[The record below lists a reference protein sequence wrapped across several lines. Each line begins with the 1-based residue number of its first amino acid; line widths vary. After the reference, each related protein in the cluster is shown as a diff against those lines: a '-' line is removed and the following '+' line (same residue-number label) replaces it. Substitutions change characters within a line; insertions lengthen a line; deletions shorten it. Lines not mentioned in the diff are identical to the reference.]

1 VEASISSI
9 LSKEQFEHLPV
20 EDSLL
25 NIPPLQRMKIQ
36 LHNTLAGKRED
47 IDPGNKGTSGFY
59 CCGPTV
65 YGPAHIGNF
74 RTFLLQDV
82 FRRVMEMEG
91 IDVHHV
97 RNLTDV
103 DDKTIRQ
110 SLAENMSLSDFTEKW
125 TVKFHADCEQL
136 NMRVPHDEPAA
147 TGHIKEQVDLIERLI
162 DENHAYAAQDGSVY
176 FRIASFPGYGR
187 LSNLDQRETQT
198 QATSS
203 SGNRNDADEYDRE
216 TVADFALWK
225 AHKPEDGDNA
235 WDSPWGRGRP
245 GWHIECSAMSMKYLG
260 ESFDIHGG
268 GIDLCFP
275 HHENEIAQ
283 SEAATK
289 KPFARHWFHCAHL
302 MVDGGK
308 MSKSLGNLYTLEDLV
323 AKGHSPQV
331 IRYLLISGSYRQSL
345 NFTFQGLQ
353 AAQSGIQ
360 KLEKAVAN
368 LCETA
373 GINAGEFSGLSTKA
387 PVDDMEFF
395 QKSRADLCHDLN
407 TSAALG
413 NIFSTLKKLATE
425 TPGTDSL
432 RTALK
437 ELAAILEALGLQLV
451 LEKEDGADNEI
462 PPDVNELAER
472 RWQAKQDKDWDAA
485 DRLRDELL
493 EKGWKILDRKD
504 GYDAEKV

>member
-1 VEASISSI
+1 
-9 LSKEQFEHLPV
+9 
-20 EDSLL
+20 
-25 NIPPLQRMKIQ
+25 MKIQ
-36 LHNTLAGKRED
+36 LHNTLTGKRED
-47 IDPGNKGTSGFY
+47 IDPENKGKSGFY

-91 IDVHHV
+91 INVHHV

-110 SLAENMSLSDFTEKW
+110 SLAENMSLADFTEMW

-136 NMRVPHDEPAA
+136 NMRAPHDEPTA

-162 DENHAYAAQDGSVY
+162 DANHAYVAQDGSVY
-176 FRIASFPGYGR
+176 FRITSFSEYGR

-203 SGNRNDADEYDRE
+203 SGDRNDADEYDRE

-225 AHKPEDGDNA
+225 AHKEEDGDNA

-323 AKGHSPQV
+323 AKGYPAQV

-360 KLEKAVAN
+360 KLEKTVAN
-368 LCETA
+368 LCQSAE
-373 GINAGEFSGLSTKA
+373 INKNEFRGLSKKA
-387 PVDDMEFF
+387 PNGEMEFF
-395 QKSRADLCHDLN
+395 QKSREDLCHDLN
-407 TSAALG
+407 TSACLG
-413 NIFSTLKKLATE
+413 NIFSTLKKLSIE
-425 TPGTDSL
+425 TPDKAPL
-432 RTALK
+432 RTALE
-437 ELAAILEALGLQLV
+437 ELATILEALGIQLIF
-451 LEKEDGADNEI
+451 EKEDGDKDDI
-462 PPDVNELAER
+462 PPEVNELAEK
-472 RWQAKQDKDWDAA
+472 RWQAKQDKDWEAA
-485 DRLRDELL
+485 DQLRDELQH
-493 EKGWKILDRKD
+493 KGWKILDHKD
-504 GYDAEKV
+504 GYDLEKA

>member
-1 VEASISSI
+1 
-9 LSKEQFEHLPV
+9 
-20 EDSLL
+20 
-25 NIPPLQRMKIQ
+25 MKIQ
-36 LHNTLAGKRED
+36 LHNTLTGKRED
-47 IDPGNKGTSGFY
+47 IDPENKGKSGFY

-91 IDVHHV
+91 INVHHV

-110 SLAENMSLSDFTEKW
+110 SLAENMSLADFTEMW

-136 NMRVPHDEPAA
+136 NMRAPHDEPTA

-162 DENHAYAAQDGSVY
+162 DANHAYVAQDGSVY
-176 FRIASFPGYGR
+176 FRITSFSEYGR

-203 SGNRNDADEYDRE
+203 SGDRNDADEYDRE
-216 TVADFALWK
+216 TVADFARWK
-225 AHKPEDGDNA
+225 AHKEEDGDNA

-323 AKGHSPQV
+323 AKGYPAQV

-360 KLEKAVAN
+360 KLEKTVAN
-368 LCETA
+368 LCQSAE
-373 GINAGEFSGLSTKA
+373 INKNEFRGLSKKA
-387 PVDDMEFF
+387 PNGEMEFF
-395 QKSRADLCHDLN
+395 QKSREDLCHDLN
-407 TSAALG
+407 TSACLG
-413 NIFSTLKKLATE
+413 NIFSTLKKLSIE
-425 TPGTDSL
+425 TPDKAPL
-432 RTALK
+432 RTALE
-437 ELAAILEALGLQLV
+437 ELATILEALGIQLIF
-451 LEKEDGADNEI
+451 EKEDGDKDDI
-462 PPDVNELAER
+462 PPEVNELAEK
-472 RWQAKQDKDWDAA
+472 RWQAKQDKDWEAA
-485 DRLRDELL
+485 DQLRDELQH
-493 EKGWKILDRKD
+493 KGWKILDHKD
-504 GYDAEKV
+504 GYDLEKA

>member
-1 VEASISSI
+1 
-9 LSKEQFEHLPV
+9 
-20 EDSLL
+20 
-25 NIPPLQRMKIQ
+25 MKIQ
-36 LHNTLAGKRED
+36 LHNTLTGKRED
-47 IDPGNKGTSGFY
+47 IDPENKGKSGFY

-91 IDVHHV
+91 INVHHV

-110 SLAENMSLSDFTEKW
+110 SLAENMSLADFTEMW

-136 NMRVPHDEPAA
+136 NMRAPHDEPTA

-162 DENHAYAAQDGSVY
+162 DANHAYVAQDGSVY
-176 FRIASFPGYGR
+176 FRITSFSEYGR

-203 SGNRNDADEYDRE
+203 SGDRNDADEYDRE

-225 AHKPEDGDNA
+225 AHKEEDGDNA

-323 AKGHSPQV
+323 AKGYPAQG

-360 KLEKAVAN
+360 KLEKTVTN
-368 LCETA
+368 LCQSAE
-373 GINAGEFSGLSTKA
+373 INKNEFKGLSKKA
-387 PVDDMEFF
+387 PNGEMEFF
-395 QKSRADLCHDLN
+395 QKSREDLCHDLN
-407 TSAALG
+407 TSACLG
-413 NIFSTLKKLATE
+413 NIFSTLKKLSIE
-425 TPGTDSL
+425 TPDKAPL
-432 RTALK
+432 RTALE
-437 ELAAILEALGLQLV
+437 ELATILEALGIQLI
-451 LEKEDGADNEI
+451 LEKEDGDKDDI
-462 PPDVNELAER
+462 PPEVNELAEK
-472 RWQAKQDKDWDAA
+472 RWQAKKDKDWEAA
-485 DRLRDELL
+485 DQLRDELQH
-493 EKGWKILDRKD
+493 KGWKILDHKD
-504 GYDAEKV
+504 GYDLEKA

>member
-1 VEASISSI
+1 
-9 LSKEQFEHLPV
+9 
-20 EDSLL
+20 
-25 NIPPLQRMKIQ
+25 MKIQ
-36 LHNTLAGKRED
+36 LHNTLTGKRED
-47 IDPGNKGTSGFY
+47 IDPENKGKSGFY

-91 IDVHHV
+91 INVHHV

-110 SLAENMSLSDFTEKW
+110 SLAENMSLADFTEMW

-136 NMRVPHDEPAA
+136 YMRAPHDEPTA

-162 DENHAYAAQDGSVY
+162 DANHAYVAQDGSVY
-176 FRIASFPGYGR
+176 FRITSFSEYGR

-203 SGNRNDADEYDRE
+203 SGDRNDADEYDRE

-225 AHKPEDGDNA
+225 AHKEEDGDNA

-323 AKGHSPQV
+323 AKGYPAQV

-360 KLEKAVAN
+360 KLEKTVAN
-368 LCETA
+368 LCQSAE
-373 GINAGEFSGLSTKA
+373 INKNEFKGLSKKA
-387 PVDDMEFF
+387 PNGEMEFF
-395 QKSRADLCHDLN
+395 QKSREDLCHDLN
-407 TSAALG
+407 TSACLG
-413 NIFSTLKKLATE
+413 NIFSTLKKLSIE
-425 TPGTDSL
+425 TPDKAPL
-432 RTALK
+432 RTALE
-437 ELAAILEALGLQLV
+437 ELATILEALGIQLIF
-451 LEKEDGADNEI
+451 EKEDGDKDDI
-462 PPDVNELAER
+462 PPEVNELAEK
-472 RWQAKQDKDWDAA
+472 RWQAKQDKDWEAA
-485 DRLRDELL
+485 DQLRDELQH
-493 EKGWKILDRKD
+493 KGWKILDHKD
-504 GYDAEKV
+504 GYDLEKA